1 MGPLHVVCLHCGVA
15 VGTVSSQWHRVSDG
29 RDGAALPKLGTEKL
43 HGSASGSMF
52 TMKSCDYKKQKPQS
66 LNLGDL
72 TLTR

>member
-1 MGPLHVVCLHCGVA
+1 MGHLHVVRLHCGVV

-43 HGSASGSMF
+43 RGSASGSTF

-72 TLTR
+72 TVTQ